1 MIKIR
6 FLYALDL
13 LKVARLGTSYTCD
26 KPSVTEGG
34 ITLHRDNLL
43 QCGAVA
49 FVVDAGG
56 DAASRQK

>member
-1 MIKIR
+1 MRRRLVIKIR

-34 ITLHRDNLL
+34 RGGITRLD
-43 QCGAVA
+43 
-49 FVVDAGG
+49 
-56 DAASRQK
+56 